1 MRFPANLT
9 LQKSI
14 SLLIFI
20 GLTPGLVLFS
30 WLGMQSVD
38 ESTRRT
44 LDERLTMARIVAT
57 HLDETLDHV
66 LVLVKNATN
75 FDGGLPTEA
84 QFDQSARALAG
95 LMAEMGI
102 FTERILLLDSHAEII
117 RVEPYLPGATGLNLS
132 GYVDVESSLDTRLST
147 VSSLVNAPL
156 TELPVVLVTVP
167 ILDSDGRVKGAL
179 SAAVDV
185 KKSSIRGFISP
196 ITLGTTGY
204 TEIVDDD
211 GVVLART
218 EPGHP
223 PDPFERSDHTGKFA
237 QLVMAGKATVGT
249 CHRCH
254 GAEDQPE
261 RRKDVLAFA
270 PLSTTRWGVAVR
282 QSEEEAFVITQQLG
296 RRFVYFG
303 GMLLVGTLL
312 LAWAVM
318 RKVVRPIRM
327 LAAAATHIAAGDFK
341 AAIPALSRDEIGQLS
356 AAFASMTRNLVKAR
370 DELVSRNQELSA
382 LSSIAATV
390 GQSLE
395 LDEVLGKALQRVL
408 EVTRTEAGCV
418 LLANTEDGRLTMV
431 NRIGSWKRFDCR
443 QSGAAAANCA
453 CHQVLRHGH
462 TLMVND
468 VSQCPALSDDATTKG
483 VITSFVATPL
493 KSKERVLGVMDVVCS
508 SQSSFTEHDF
518 RLLDSIGYHVG
529 LAIENSM
536 LYQDSRQTEE
546 LRGHLLTSVIS
557 AQEEERKRLSRE
569 LHDGCGQVLT
579 GLILRIE
586 SASSTASLEAS
597 PLSEKLDDIR
607 IVAVQA
613 LDDMRKVMC
622 DLRSPV
628 LEDLGLVAGIRSYA
642 ETALGT
648 AGVQADFEAE
658 GLGQRLLPFAETA
671 VFMIMQEAV
680 RNIIKHAEARSAKLR
695 LKAEDDGITII
706 VEDDGRGFDVGAVLS
721 DVSSTQAFGLLG
733 MRERARLLGGTL
745 SVRSTP
751 GQGTTVVAQVPIGNP
766 PGW

>member
-1 MRFPANLT
+1 MRFQANLT

-14 SLLIFI
+14 SLLIII

-57 HLDETLDHV
+57 HLDEKLDHV
-66 LVLVKNATN
+66 VVLVQNATN
-75 FDGGLPTEA
+75 FDGGLPAEA
-84 QFDQSARALAG
+84 QFEQTARALAG
-95 LMAEMGI
+95 VMAEEGI
-102 FTERILLLDSHAEII
+102 FTERILLLDGHAEII
-117 RVEPYLPGATGLNLS
+117 RVEPYLPGAAGLNLS
-132 GYVDVESSLDTRLST
+132 GYADVETSLDKRLST
-147 VSSLVNAPL
+147 VSGLVNAPL

-167 ILDSDGRVKGAL
+167 MLDSDGRIKGAL

-185 KKSSIRGFISP
+185 KRSGIRGFISP
-196 ITLGTTGY
+196 ITLGKTGY
-204 TEIVDDD
+204 TEIVDNN

-237 QLVMAGKATVGT
+237 QLVTAGKATVGT

-261 RRKDVLAFA
+261 RRRDVLAFA
-270 PLSTTRWGVAVR
+270 PLSTAPWGIAVR

-296 RRFVYFG
+296 RRFFYFG
-303 GMLLVGTLL
+303 GILLVGTLL

-341 AAIPALSRDEIGQLS
+341 AAIPALRRDEIGQLS
-356 AAFASMTRNLVKAR
+356 AAFASMTRNLLRAR

-390 GQSLE
+390 GQSLK

-408 EVTRTEAGCV
+408 EVTKTEAGCV
-418 LLANTEDGRLTMV
+418 LLADTESSRLTIA
-431 NRIGSWKRFDCR
+431 NRIGSWKGFHC
-443 QSGAAAANCA
+443 QQGTAGANCA

-468 VSQCPALSDDATTKG
+468 VSQCPALSDDPTAKG

-529 LAIENSM
+529 LAIENSI
-536 LYQDSRQTEE
+536 LYQESRQTEE
-546 LRGHLLTSVIS
+546 LRGHLLTSIIS
-557 AQEEERKRLSRE
+557 AQEEERKRVARE

-586 SASSTASLEAS
+586 SAASTVSLEGS
-597 PLSEKLDDIR
+597 TLGEKLADIR
-607 IVAVQA
+607 LVAAQA

-642 ETALGT
+642 ETSLGT
-648 AGVQADFEAE
+648 AGVQVDFEAE
-658 GLGQRLLPFAETA
+658 GMGQRLLPFTETA

-695 LKAEDDGITII
+695 LKAEDDGIMII
-706 VEDDGRGFDVGAVLS
+706 VEDDGRGFDPGAVLS
-721 DVSSTQAFGLLG
+721 DVSSTQALGLLG
-733 MRERARLLGGTL
+733 MRERAKLLGGTL

-751 GQGTTVVAQVPIGNP
+751 GQGTTVVVQVPIGTP